1 MDIFPVTK
9 KLLNYSFK
17 SYAKCQEYL
26 ISKEMEDERERNLK
40 LEKEAASAAAE
51 ARKEEL
57 EAIRNEIEKCKLQVK
72 TDGNKD
78 FGVALESSA
87 QTKIELGLGQKRQLE
102 EQLEKL
108 NSKKAKM
115 SS

>member
-1 MDIFPVTK
+1 MK
-9 KLLNYSFK
+9 
-17 SYAKCQEYL
+17 A
-26 ISKEMEDERERNLK
+26 
-40 LEKEAASAAAE
+40 
-51 ARKEEL
+51 
-57 EAIRNEIEKCKLQVK
+57 
-72 TDGNKD
+72 DGNKD
-78 FGVALESSA
+78 LGVALESSA